1 MYSADF
7 KDNNDDNK
15 GGPRIRQWM
24 R

>member
-1 MYSADF
+1 MYCADF